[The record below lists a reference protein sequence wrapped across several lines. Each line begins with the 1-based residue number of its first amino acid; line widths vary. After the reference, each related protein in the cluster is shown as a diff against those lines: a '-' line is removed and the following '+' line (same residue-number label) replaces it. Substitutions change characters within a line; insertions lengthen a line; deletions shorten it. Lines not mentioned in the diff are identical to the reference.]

1 MNRYINLLSSSD
13 QKDIRLEKVNAA
25 LLNSYFWLGLS
36 LLALIA
42 LLCGGR
48 FFLKFEIS
56 QMQDKIAL
64 QQQAVSTE
72 QNQKLKKQLNDF
84 NARLRNLVNLD
95 EHQALWSEAVI
106 NFARLVPKDVA
117 IDSFIA
123 DRQTGRIKIAGQA
136 KTRES
141 VLQLRNNLLGSEYF
155 RDVNFPLSNLTRATN
170 VNFRYNFFINE

>member
-1 MNRYINLLSSSD
+1 M
-13 QKDIRLEKVNAA
+13 
-25 LLNSYFWLGLS
+25 LNSYFWLGLS
-36 LLALIA
+36 LVVLIA
-42 LLCGGR
+42 LLAGGR

-56 QMQDKIAL
+56 QMQDKIQL

-84 NARLRNLVNLD
+84 NARLKNLVNLD
-95 EHQALWSEAVI
+95 EHQALWSEVVI
-106 NFARLVPKDVA
+106 NFARLVPTDVA

-170 VNFRYNFFINE
+170 VNFRYNFFINENRLLKNSGLPQ